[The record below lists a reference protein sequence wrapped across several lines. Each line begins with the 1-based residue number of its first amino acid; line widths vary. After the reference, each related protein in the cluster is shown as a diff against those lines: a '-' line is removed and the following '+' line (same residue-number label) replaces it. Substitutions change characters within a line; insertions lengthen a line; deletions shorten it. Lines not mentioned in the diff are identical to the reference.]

1 MAMEGLMLRQALV
14 IGFCALAL
22 SACGGGE
29 EAAAPAADTAT
40 TDTAAEAAAPAADQG
55 EGVPTVAFK
64 IENGTERTLT
74 HLYIS
79 PADAETWN
87 RDILGDQTAPAG
99 ATIDVSIDDGV
110 ESCMY
115 DMRAQFGDAGNLDV
129 RGVNVCEIEG
139 RTITISENG

>member
-1 MAMEGLMLRQALV
+1 MMKRFLL
-14 IGFCALAL
+14 IGACALSL

-29 EAAAPAADTAT
+29 EAAAPAADAAE
-40 TDTAAEAAAPAADQG
+40 TDTATESAAESTAG
-55 EGVPTVAFK
+55 EGVPEVAFK
-64 IENGTERTLT
+64 LENATGLTLT
-74 HLYIS
+74 HLYLS
-79 PADAETWN
+79 PAETDTWN

-115 DMRAQFGDAGNLDV
+115 DLRAQFENDETLDV

-139 RTITISENG
+139 RTITVSQNG